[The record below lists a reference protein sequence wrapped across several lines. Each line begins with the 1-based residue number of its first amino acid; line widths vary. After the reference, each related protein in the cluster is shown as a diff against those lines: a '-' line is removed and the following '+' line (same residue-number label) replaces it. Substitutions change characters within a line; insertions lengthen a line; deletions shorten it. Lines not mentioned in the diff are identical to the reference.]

1 VGRSV
6 VKVSVVIPSIGRPI
20 ITETI
25 ESVLSQ
31 TLQDFEVIVVG
42 RNVEWLKEVYPTE
55 RLIVIEE
62 EGNQAYCRNVGVE
75 KARGKY
81 IAFVDDDDLWT
92 PDKLKKQVMLHD
104 SGVKF
109 SFTGIRYFTKDEKG
123 EMKTLLTRTKFN
135 GNLQKILLYENI
147 IPTSSVMVNKDV
159 FLEVGGF
166 DKDFVTCEDWDLWL
180 RLVQRL
186 DQDDIGYIPEPLLL
200 YRVHPKQTTSL
211 ERYLEGRI
219 RLIEKHNVVRD
230 TRKIRS
236 FHEMEITY
244 LKYILGKANF
254 LDVVLAGMKN
264 VLYPSNIRLILS
276 RVFDERR
283 KIYEAKKG
291 FNV

>member
-1 VGRSV
+1 MGRSV

-219 RLIEKHNVVRD
+219 RLIEKHNVIRD

>member
-1 VGRSV
+1 M